1 MRKRFLLYPKIEI
14 VNKLDGETRS
24 HAFLL
29 YRLEIPR
36 CLEALRCGESKF
48 DMELKNMTLKR
59 KNALGYDLQPK
70 KTIGSLTGAATNSLV
85 KDQTAFKAYWE
96 QYGIHKDEI
105 LSTPEQVEQFIQSV
119 LNTRISNKE
128 IKAYSLFLA
137 ALCYYEAI
145 DKYPKSR
152 DSYLTEA
159 YDLINQAII
168 YNDLSDYHKLKALL
182 MLKVGNN
189 DNNYDKI
196 LQEFYYRKDTC
207 ILMPDAFYENRIKD
221 VIWIKTNEYKQIK
234 QNEATR
240 HFVRNSLWNVP
251 ILLYLIY
258 KYHIYVPPTGWFSFS
273 WTPFYWLGIG
283 VFGFIYWTY
292 IYRFWKQMDKT
303 ENEWKEELLEHYK

>member
-1 MRKRFLLYPKIEI
+1 MLK
-14 VNKLDGETRS
+14 
-24 HAFLL
+24 
-29 YRLEIPR
+29 RLEFQIR
-36 CLEALRCGESKF
+36 
-48 DMELKNMTLKR
+48 N
-59 KNALGYDLQPK
+59 
-70 KTIGSLTGAATNSLV
+70 
-85 KDQTAFKAYWE
+85 
-96 QYGIHKDEI
+96 
-105 LSTPEQVEQFIQSV
+105 LS
-119 LNTRISNKE
+119 KE

-182 MLKVGNN
+182 MLEVGNN

>member
-1 MRKRFLLYPKIEI
+1 M
-14 VNKLDGETRS
+14 
-24 HAFLL
+24 
-29 YRLEIPR
+29 LE
-36 CLEALRCGESKF
+36 
-48 DMELKNMTLKR
+48 
-59 KNALGYDLQPK
+59 
-70 KTIGSLTGAATNSLV
+70 
-85 KDQTAFKAYWE
+85 
-96 QYGIHKDEI
+96 
-105 LSTPEQVEQFIQSV
+105 
-119 LNTRISNKE
+119 
-128 IKAYSLFLA
+128 
-137 ALCYYEAI
+137 
-145 DKYPKSR
+145 
-152 DSYLTEA
+152 
-159 YDLINQAII
+159 
-168 YNDLSDYHKLKALL
+168 
-182 MLKVGNN
+182 VGNN